1 MPARALGWGLL
12 AVVVVTGQI
21 PDALAVQTTVSGGR
35 SAVADAV
42 RAAEANDALTV
53 LGGTYSGN
61 FTIDK
66 SLTIKAGDGEKVVI
80 EGFSGGPA
88 IRVTGATSVVTLTG
102 LILDGGDTGV
112 SVEGGTVNLWN
123 LAIASST
130 TAIQCTA
137 GLTEILQTTIYAVTN
152 GISCPSTLVTAIKN
166 TILSAVSGTGID
178 VGVALPL
185 TLVSYTL
192 FFQTQN
198 HGTEGTSAI
207 LDEDPLFVDPAN
219 RDFHLRSST
228 SPAMDTGDP
237 SIRDSFDDTDSD
249 LGAYGGRDAPT
260 VPFPPRDVDVVCGSG
275 GITCT
280 VSWAVN
286 ADYLVTGYRVYVAS
300 PLVPTGSPDS
310 YSGSATVDGS
320 AATSPVDRE
329 SGSVCVGTAC
339 QVILDGL
346 DPLDPAVAAPVAPT
360 GLTTAFGDAHVV
372 LAWSEVAGATVYEI
386 LYGIVSPPMTPF
398 PSPASATTRDIT
410 NLVNG
415 TTYYFAVRG
424 LAEPTLTAA
433 VASGYG
439 TPVATA
445 AVFGVPSDIKDA
457 TYGVAVAGAVSAPVS
472 ETPEPVEGFPSL
484 KDVGGCFI
492 ATAAYGSPM
501 APQVDVLRVW
511 RDRHLRPHWP
521 GRAFIRAYEM
531 VSPPLA
537 DAIRDSAW
545 LRAAVRVFLWPVVG
559 AAAVWLAW
567 PWAPPAALM
576 LAVCGVMVV
585 LWRRRGVAHG

>member
-1 MPARALGWGLL
+1 VPARALGWGLL
-12 AVVVVTGQI
+12 AVAALTGPI

-42 RAAEANDALTV
+42 LAAEANDALTV
-53 LGGTYSGN
+53 LGGTYSGS

-80 EGFSGGPA
+80 EGFSGSPA
-88 IRVTGATSVVTLTG
+88 IRVTGAASVVTLTG

-178 VGVALPL
+178 VGVAPPL

-219 RDFHLRSST
+219 RDFHLRSLT

-260 VPFPPRDVDVVCGSG
+260 VPFPPRDVDVLCGSG
-275 GITCT
+275 GLTCT

-286 ADYLVTGYRVYVAS
+286 ADYLVTGYRVYFAS

-310 YSGSATVDGS
+310 YAGSATVDGS
-320 AATSPVDRE
+320 AATSPVNRE
-329 SGSVCVGTAC
+329 SGSVCVGAVC
-339 QVILDGL
+339 QVILAG
-346 DPLDPAVAAPVAPT
+346 LDPAVAAPVAPT
-360 GLTTAFGDAHVV
+360 GLTTAFGDGHVV
-372 LAWSEVAGATVYEI
+372 LAWSPVAGATVYQVF
-386 LYGIVSPPMTPF
+386 YDIVSPPLTPF
-398 PSPASATTRDIT
+398 GSPVRTTTRDVT

-415 TTYYFAVRG
+415 TTYNFAVQG
-424 LAEPTLTAA
+424 LAEPTLTVAA
-433 VASGYG
+433 ASVYG
-439 TPVATA
+439 TPVSTATT
-445 AVFGVPSDIKDA
+445 FGVPSDIKDA
-457 TYGVAVAGAVSAPVS
+457 TYGTPVPGAVSDPPVS
-472 ETPEPVEGFPSL
+472 ETPEPVAGFPPL
-484 KDVGGCFI
+484 EDAGGCFI

-521 GRAFIRAYEM
+521 GRAFIRAYET
-531 VSPPLA
+531 VSPRLA

-545 LRAAVRVFLWPVVG
+545 LRAGVRVLLWPVVG

-567 PWAPPAALM
+567 PWVPPAALM

-585 LWRRRGVAHG
+585 LWRRRGVGRG